1 MIKTMNKKILSPKS
15 WLTNLLAGL
24 LLAGLFTTSAQ
35 AADTVSVSNYPLFL
49 LSEAVTKGA
58 PSAKKL
64 LNPGEVG
71 HHGSISPKD
80 IKTVQDSTFVV
91 WFGAPLENNL
101 ASTLDSAPNAISLF
115 AFDAFKRY
123 SMRDVAG
130 EPLADT
136 LDTHIWLDPEN
147 AKAITRALAV
157 IHSHADPKNKT
168 LYQAN
173 AQKFAQRMDRAVAS
187 QKRSGQPVSAYWA
200 YHDAYQYLEPSLNLQ
215 LAGSLTADHHLAP
228 KASQIRQLS
237 ERRPNKRMCLVTQ
250 SKPAKG
256 LITKLQPVKTTIQL
270 EDMSASDDFV
280 TGWSQMA
287 QQIAKCID

>member
-1 MIKTMNKKILSPKS
+1 MKLMNKKILSSKS
-15 WLTNLLAGL
+15 WLKSRLASFLVVGL
-24 LLAGLFTTSAQ
+24 LSISAQ
-35 AADTVSVSNYPLFL
+35 AANTVSVSNYPLFL

-80 IKTVQDSTFVV
+80 IKTIQDSTFVV

-101 ASTLDSAPNAISLF
+101 AASLDSAPNAISLF
-115 AFDAFKRY
+115 AFDAFNRY
-123 SMRDVAG
+123 PMRDVKG
-130 EPLADT
+130 EPIANT

-168 LYQAN
+168 LYQTN

-187 QKRSGQPVSAYWA
+187 QKRSGQPVSPYWA
-200 YHDAYQYLEPSLNLQ
+200 YHDAYQYLEPGLNLQ

-237 ERRPNKRMCLVTQ
+237 EQRPNKRMCLVTQ
-250 SKPAKG
+250 SPAKTG
-256 LITKLQPVKTTIQL
+256 LLAKLQPVNTTVQL
-270 EDMSASDDFV
+270 EDMSASKDFV

-287 QQIAKCID
+287 QQIVKCID